1 MPGNSTVR
9 LQDLLKK
16 QGKVSVQRYFE
27 ISLFSMLGV
36 SFLTVAFTGKL
47 DLISILL
54 VFLALLVKFWGYIRD
69 RDIRLDP
76 RTVTRLSIFYI
87 LFYFFDLVFL
97 SPGEVI
103 DQVLNATVHLI
114 LFTAVIKIFS
124 ASSYRDYIYLAVLAF
139 LQMLAGAILMVDTVY
154 FVWFVLYLLLAISTF
169 LSYEIKRSTEA
180 AVRPPEGPFREAL
193 RNRSALERSLLGL
206 TVSTAAG
213 MLLLAAVLFFAIPRY
228 STGYMSQLSLQPQ
241 NITGFSE
248 TVNLGDIGR
257 ILQSNVV
264 VMRVIIE
271 GEPQDVVGV
280 RWRGIALTSFDG
292 KTWYKDNTDRRIV
305 QPASYERFVLP
316 RWPGWEARP
325 RRELRY
331 RILRAAIS
339 NDTLF
344 TAAVPREIRG
354 PFRRL
359 ALDQTDSLHKPN
371 YVPTPMGY
379 EAVSNLGR
387 PTPAELRSALD
398 DYPAGIRLTYLQLPD
413 LDPRVGELAAQLTA
427 DFDNN
432 YDRAGALERYLH
444 DSFRYTLDPQ
454 GIDPEN
460 PIASFLFEAKS
471 GYCEFFAAAMTLM
484 LRTQA
489 IPARLVNGFQ
499 TGSFNPI
506 GGDFIVRARDAHS
519 WVEVYFPRY
528 GWISFDPT
536 PPDPN
541 PVVESVFDNY
551 KDAVEL
557 FWQEWVIN
565 YNSTRQAS
573 LAREVGRTSVDYS
586 RRIRRFFRSTRQRG
600 VALAERGELW
610 IVDHKLLVSFLMIL
624 GFVVLMGYDKLANW
638 RELRFL
644 ISWRF
649 LPRSR
654 GLEPQEATL
663 TYARLMSLLGRKGYK
678 RIPSQTP
685 VEFARSFPTSALRE
699 PVSDFTNLY
708 NALRFGSAPISVS
721 RFRELLGKIRSA
733 VTSGSKPPG
742 K

>member
-1 MPGNSTVR
+1 MAETSTSR
-9 LQDLLKK
+9 LEDLLRK

-54 VFLALLVKFWGYIRD
+54 IFLALVVKFWGYIRD

-97 SPGEVI
+97 SPGEVV

-114 LFTAVIKIFS
+114 LFTAVIKVFS
-124 ASSYRDYIYLAVLAF
+124 ASSHRDYIYLAVLSF

-154 FVWFVLYLLLAISTF
+154 FVCFVLYLLLAISTF

-180 AVRPPEGPFREAL
+180 AARPPEGPFREAP

-206 TVSTAAG
+206 TVSTAVG
-213 MLLLAAVLFFAIPRY
+213 MLILASVLFFAIPRY

-241 NITGFSE
+241 NIIGFSE
-248 TVNLGDIGR
+248 SVNLGDIGR
-257 ILQSNVV
+257 ILKSNAV
-264 VMRVIIE
+264 VMRVIVE
-271 GEPQDVVGV
+271 GNPQEVIGV
-280 RWRGIALTSFDG
+280 RWRGVALTGFDG
-292 KTWYKDNTDRRIV
+292 KTWYKDDTDRRIV
-305 QPASYERFVLP
+305 RPASYQRFVLP
-316 RWPGWEARP
+316 RWPGWELHP

-331 RILRAAIS
+331 RVLRTAIS

-344 TAAVPREIRG
+344 MAAVPREIRG

-371 YVPTPMGY
+371 YVSTPMGY

-387 PTPAELRSALD
+387 PTPDQLRRVAD
-398 DYPAGIRLTYLQLPD
+398 AYPAGIRLTYLQVPD
-413 LDPRVGELAAQLTA
+413 LDPRIRELAAQWTA
-427 DFDNN
+427 EFDNN
-432 YDRAGALERYLH
+432 YDRAGALERYLR
-444 DSFRYTLDPQ
+444 DNFRYTLDPQ

-484 LRTQA
+484 LRTQS

-506 GGDFIVRARDAHS
+506 GNDFIVRARDAHS

-541 PVVESVFDNY
+541 PVVASAFDHY

-565 YNSTRQAS
+565 YNSTRQES
-573 LAREVGRTSVDYS
+573 LAREVGRTSLDYS
-586 RRIRRFFRSTRQRG
+586 RRVRRFFRNTRQRG
-600 VALAERGELW
+600 VALAEQGEIW
-610 IVDHKLLVSFLMIL
+610 IVDHKLLVAFLMIL
-624 GFVVLMGYDKLANW
+624 GFVVLMGYERLTNW
-638 RELRFL
+638 KELRFL
-644 ISWRF
+644 IAWRIF
-649 LPRSR
+649 PRSR
-654 GLEPQEATL
+654 GLEPQEATM
-663 TYARLMSLLGRKGYK
+663 TYSRLMSLLGRRGYK
-678 RIPSQTP
+678 KKPSQTP
-685 VEFARSFPTSALRE
+685 VEFARSFGTSALRE
-699 PVSDFTNLY
+699 PVSDFTDLY
-708 NALRFGSAPISVS
+708 NALRFGKAPISVS
-721 RFRELLGKIRSA
+721 RFRELLGEIRFA
-733 VTSGSKPPG
+733 VTSASKPPG

>member
-1 MPGNSTVR
+1 MAETSTSR
-9 LQDLLKK
+9 IEELLRK

-54 VFLALLVKFWGYIRD
+54 GFLALVVKFWGYIRD

-114 LFTAVIKIFS
+114 LFTAVIKVFS
-124 ASSYRDYIYLAVLAF
+124 ASSHRDYIYLAVLSF

-154 FVWFVLYLLLAISTF
+154 FVLYLLLAISTF
-169 LSYEIKRSTEA
+169 ISYEIKRSTEA
-180 AVRPPEGPFREAL
+180 AARPPEGPFREAP

-213 MLLLAAVLFFAIPRY
+213 MLVLASVLFFAIPRY

-248 TVNLGDIGR
+248 SVNLGDIGR
-257 ILQSNVV
+257 ILKSNAV
-264 VMRVIIE
+264 VMRVIVE
-271 GEPQDVVGV
+271 GSPQEVIGV
-280 RWRGIALTSFDG
+280 RWRGVALTGFDG

-305 QPASYERFVLP
+305 RPASYQRFVLP
-316 RWPGWEARP
+316 RWPGWESRP

-331 RILRAAIS
+331 RVLRTAIS

-344 TAAVPREIRG
+344 MAAVPREIRG

-371 YVPTPMGY
+371 YVSRPMGY

-387 PTPAELRSALD
+387 PTQAELRSASEG
-398 DYPAGIRLTYLQLPD
+398 YPAEIRLTYLQLPD
-413 LDPRVGELAAQLTA
+413 LDPRIRELAAQLTA
-427 DFDNN
+427 EFDNN
-432 YDRAGALERYLH
+432 YDRAGALERYLR
-444 DSFRYTLDPQ
+444 DNFRYTLDPP

-471 GYCEFFAAAMTLM
+471 GYCEFFAATMTLM
-484 LRTQA
+484 LRTQS

-506 GGDFIVRARDAHS
+506 GKDFIVRARDAHS

-541 PVVESVFDNY
+541 PVVASAFDHY
-551 KDAVEL
+551 
-557 FWQEWVIN
+557 
-565 YNSTRQAS
+565 
-573 LAREVGRTSVDYS
+573 
-586 RRIRRFFRSTRQRG
+586 
-600 VALAERGELW
+600 
-610 IVDHKLLVSFLMIL
+610 
-624 GFVVLMGYDKLANW
+624 
-638 RELRFL
+638 
-644 ISWRF
+644 
-649 LPRSR
+649 
-654 GLEPQEATL
+654 
-663 TYARLMSLLGRKGYK
+663 
-678 RIPSQTP
+678 
-685 VEFARSFPTSALRE
+685 
-699 PVSDFTNLY
+699 
-708 NALRFGSAPISVS
+708 
-721 RFRELLGKIRSA
+721 
-733 VTSGSKPPG
+733 
-742 K
+742 